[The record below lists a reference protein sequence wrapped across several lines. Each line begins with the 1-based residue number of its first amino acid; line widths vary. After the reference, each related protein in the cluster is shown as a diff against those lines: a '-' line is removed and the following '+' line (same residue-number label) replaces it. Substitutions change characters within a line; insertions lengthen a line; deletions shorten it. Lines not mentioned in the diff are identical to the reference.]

1 MPQSFRAFAVGMAAP
16 AVAVLILL
24 YGGLA
29 TRIAEASSGPALDA
43 VFALY
48 AEAAK
53 KATHEHVWQSSID
66 DFVAADR
73 EHPPAPGGV
82 VFVGSSSIRLWSSL
96 ESDLGASDI
105 VKRGFGGSRMS
116 DSAYFA
122 DRIVLPY
129 RPRLV
134 VVYAGDNDLA
144 EGVKPQEVLA
154 SYIDLVRQVHEAL
167 PDTRVAFI
175 SIKPSPLREALMGL
189 TLQTNK
195 LIEEYSKGDRKLD
208 YIDVYTKMLD
218 SAGRP
223 RTDLFNSDGLHLNR
237 AGYAIWTTAI
247 EERLALRTV
256 AGDGRSTSLAKK
268 TQAISPMATGGDLP
282 I

>member
-1 MPQSFRAFAVGMAAP
+1 MAAP
-16 AVAVLILL
+16 AAAALILL

-53 KATHEHVWQSSID
+53 KAMHENVWQSSID

-73 EHPPAPGGV
+73 QHPPAPGGV

-96 ESDLGASDI
+96 ESDFATSNI

-144 EGVKPQEVLA
+144 EGVKPQDVLA
-154 SYIDLVRQVHEAL
+154 SYIDLVRQVHKAL
-167 PDTRVAFI
+167 PETRVAFI
-175 SIKPSPLREALMGL
+175 SIKPSPSREALMGL
-189 TLQTNK
+189 TRQTNK
-195 LIEEYSKGDRKLD
+195 LVEDYSKGDPKLD

-218 SAGRP
+218 SEGRP
-223 RTDLFNSDGLHLNR
+223 RMELFNADRLHLNKT
-237 AGYAIWTTAI
+237 GYAIWTAAI
-247 EERLALRTV
+247 NEQLALQTA
-256 AGDGRSTSLAKK
+256 AGDERPTALAKK
-268 TQAISPMATGGDLP
+268 AQATSPRATGAELP